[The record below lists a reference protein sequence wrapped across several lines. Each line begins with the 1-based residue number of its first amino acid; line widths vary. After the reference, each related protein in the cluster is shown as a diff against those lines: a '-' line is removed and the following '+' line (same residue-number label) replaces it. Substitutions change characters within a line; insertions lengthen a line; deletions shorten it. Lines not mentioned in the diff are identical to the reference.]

1 MSFKS
6 RKREQQKPV
15 NMTPGDIQEQLK
27 DVDSIK
33 LLKKLARY
41 VWRYKM
47 GLVLA
52 VMGMVGYAVV
62 DTGFVYQIKP
72 LIDDGLTNHDAD
84 VLFWIP
90 FMVMG
95 IVCLRGVC
103 HFLSEYFMSWV
114 GAHVVLDLQRDLF
127 ARLLRLPL
135 SYFDKKTTGELIA
148 KITYDASQVNSAA
161 SSSLVALVREGATV
175 IGLLGLMFFQSWKL
189 SLIFLIVGPIVGF
202 LIGFISK
209 QFRKVSRNIQGAVGS
224 ITSTIEQMLRGRT
237 EIVMFQGQDEE
248 VKRFA
253 KASEEVRKQNMR
265 LVRVSAIGAPV
276 VQVCASTGLALL
288 LALATQPQI
297 LEEISTGTFTMMVT
311 SLMMLLKPLK
321 NLMQINNN
329 FQRGVAA
336 CQSLFSVIEEP
347 VEKDEGT
354 LQVAPQ
360 ITKGLEFKDVSYCY
374 AGSDKPAVN
383 SLSFTLEPGKSMA
396 LVGRSGSGKS
406 TVATLIARLYDAT
419 SGKIYLDGHALSE
432 YKLSSLRSSIA
443 FVSQNVHIFN
453 ATVAQ
458 NIAYAVEDKFTL
470 AQIKEAAKWAGA
482 DQFITKL
489 EHGYDTI
496 LDENGGNLS
505 GGQRQR
511 IAIARALLRRAQIL
525 VLDEATSALDNESEK
540 VVKYALSSLPY
551 KCSVILIAHRL
562 STIRD
567 VDNIVV
573 MDNGSELEHG
583 NHEEL
588 MARKGLYYYLNM
600 QNEN

>member
-1 MSFKS
+1 MSSKNNKAKNLKS
-6 RKREQQKPV
+6 TPV
-15 NMTPGDIQEQLK
+15 TAGDLQEQLK
-27 DVDSIK
+27 DVDSFK
-33 LLKKLARY
+33 LLKKLGRY

-52 VMGMVGYAVV
+52 VMGMIGYAVV

-114 GAHVVLDLQRDLF
+114 GAHVVLDLQRDVF
-127 ARLLRLPL
+127 ARLLQLPR
-135 SYFDKKTTGELIA
+135 SYFDKRSSGELIA

-189 SLIFLIVGPIVGF
+189 SLIFLVVGPIVGI
-202 LIGFISK
+202 LIGFISRK
-209 QFRKVSRNIQGAVGS
+209 FRKVSRNIQGAMGT
-224 ITSTIEQMLRGRT
+224 ITSAIEQMLRGRT
-237 EIVMFQGQDEE
+237 EIIMFRGQKEE
-248 VKRFA
+248 QERFE
-253 KASEEVRKQNMR
+253 KVSEEVRRQNMR

-276 VQVCASTGLALL
+276 VQICASSGLALL

-321 NLMQINNN
+321 SLMQVNNN

-336 CQSLFSVIEEP
+336 CQSLFGVIEEP
-347 VEKDEGT
+347 AEKDNGT
-354 LQVAPQ
+354 LKVA
-360 ITKGLEFKDVSYCY
+360 TEVKSGLEFKDVSFTYPG
-374 AGSDKPAVN
+374 ADKPALNKLNFV
-383 SLSFTLEPGKSMA
+383 LEPGKSMA

-406 TVATLIARLYDAT
+406 TVAALIARLYDVTA
-419 SGKIYLDGHALSE
+419 GEIFYNGHNICDYTLT
-432 YKLSSLRSSIA
+432 SLRSSVA

-453 ATVAQ
+453 ASVAA
-458 NIAYAVEDKFTL
+458 NIAYAAEDKFTR
-470 AQIKEAAKWAGA
+470 AQIEEAARWAGA
-482 DQFITKL
+482 DSFIQAL
-489 EHGYDTI
+489 DNGYDTV
-496 LDENGGNLS
+496 LDENGSNLS

-511 IAIARALLRRAQIL
+511 IAIARALLRRASLL

-562 STIRD
+562 STIKD

-573 MDNGSELEHG
+573 MDNGSVFESGSHD
-583 NHEEL
+583 EL
-588 MARKGLYYYLNM
+588 MARQGMYYYLNK
-600 QNEN
+600 QVEE